1 MKGDSQTGRRG
12 LVTNECV
19 WLASVCVF
27 THMCELPSTGKSMYK
42 GSGIGGNKGIS
53 IFAEHVTH
61 SLSCSFR
68 ETMCERTELHNQKI
82 KVKLFAKMIQNP
94 IFRE

>member
-42 GSGIGGNKGIS
+42 GSGIGG
-53 IFAEHVTH
+53 
-61 SLSCSFR
+61 
-68 ETMCERTELHNQKI
+68 
-82 KVKLFAKMIQNP
+82 KMMVSRN
-94 IFRE
+94 